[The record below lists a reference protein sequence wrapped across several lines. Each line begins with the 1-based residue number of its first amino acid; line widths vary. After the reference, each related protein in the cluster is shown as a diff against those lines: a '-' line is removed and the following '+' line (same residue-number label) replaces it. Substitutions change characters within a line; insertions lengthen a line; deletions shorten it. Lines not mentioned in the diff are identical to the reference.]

1 MSIFK
6 SGITFKT
13 IFVAYLPPFLWA
25 TLIFFFSSQ
34 SVLPGFEESVHNFI
48 FKKLAHISVYL
59 VLYLLVAHAVIST
72 TSEKQSKVVLVLPIF
87 ICLLYA
93 ISDELH
99 QSLVPGRYATLRDIG
114 YDSLGISIAFLKKY
128 GYI

>member
-6 SGITFKT
+6 NGVSFKKVL
-13 IFVAYLPPFLWA
+13 IAYLPPTMWA
-25 TLIFFFSSQ
+25 ALIFIFSSQ
-34 SVLPGFEESVHNFI
+34 SILPGFEESALNFI

-59 VLYLLVAHAVIST
+59 VLYLLVVHAVIST
-72 TSEKQSKVVLVLPIF
+72 ISEKRSKTVILLPIC
-87 ICLLYA
+87 ICLMYA
-93 ISDELH
+93 VSDEFH

-114 YDSLGISIAFLKKY
+114 YDSLGIGIAFLKKY